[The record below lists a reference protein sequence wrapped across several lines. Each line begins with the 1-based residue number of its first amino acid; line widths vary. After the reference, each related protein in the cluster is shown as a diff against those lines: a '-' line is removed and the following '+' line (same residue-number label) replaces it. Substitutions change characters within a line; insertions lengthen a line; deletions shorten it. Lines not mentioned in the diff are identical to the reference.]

1 LGILPSIERL
11 FHITTGMTLAE
22 LRDPR
27 RSLLRQ
33 LQQRAPGTWEHSM
46 QVATIAEA
54 AAESI
59 GADGLLCYVG
69 GLYHDIGKMHKPQ
82 YFVENQSNG
91 ENLHDSL
98 SPAMSLLV
106 IVNHVKDGM
115 ELAREYNVPRAITQ
129 FIESHHGT
137 TVVEYFY
144 HQAVKQAEDDR
155 DIPDEDT
162 FRYSGPRP
170 RTREAAILM
179 VSDAVE
185 SAVRSMDSP
194 SPAQIEGLVHDLA
207 RKRLL
212 DGQFNE
218 CPLTLSELST
228 VQEAIVKRVAASRH
242 GRIAYPDAAADPTAT
257 EGIA

>member
-1 LGILPSIERL
+1 
-11 FHITTGMTLAE
+11 
-22 LRDPR
+22 
-27 RSLLRQ
+27 
-33 LQQRAPGTWEHSM
+33 
-46 QVATIAEA
+46 
-54 AAESI
+54 
-59 GADGLLCYVG
+59 
-69 GLYHDIGKMHKPQ
+69 
-82 YFVENQSNG
+82 
-91 ENLHDSL
+91 
-98 SPAMSLLV
+98 MSLLV

-115 ELAREYNVPRAITQ
+115 ELAREYNVPRAIKH

-155 DIPDEDT
+155 DAPDEET
-162 FRYSGPRP
+162 FRYGGPRP

-185 SAVRSMDSP
+185 SAVRSMDNP

-218 CPLTLSELST
+218 CPLDIE
-228 VQEAIVKRVAASRH
+228 
-242 GRIAYPDAAADPTAT
+242 
-257 EGIA
+257 